1 MPRSLIPKALK
12 MPRVLGAARTRILLW
27 YVVILLFIFVV
38 GIPIFRQLLFARVD
52 QRVNQDMIEKL
63 EIFQS
68 LLAGELIDED
78 VDNPAVDEAWLENKD
93 KRLKRPYN
101 AKELEDFFDAFLSR
115 QVPEDEVYLIA
126 FVNGEFY
133 KSSPR
138 GRPLILKRDSAL
150 MQQWAKAS
158 QASKGIQSTN
168 DPEVGDLLYFMTPV
182 KVNDQVLGTFV
193 VAHTTAGERA
203 EVLEALTVVI
213 QVFGGVL
220 LLSVVLA
227 WFASGQ
233 VLAPMRS
240 LITTAKS
247 VSESDLGQRLP
258 VQGQG
263 EMAELATTFND
274 MMDRLQASFESQR
287 NFINDAGHEL
297 RTPVTIIRGHLE
309 LMDDDPQEREE
320 TVALVLDELDRMARM
335 VDDLVLL
342 AKSERPDFLHYETVD
357 VQYLTEEL
365 FAKLRGLADRNWD
378 LAQVAQGKAEID
390 RYRITQAV
398 VNLAH
403 NAVQHTQTGDKI
415 SIGSMVQSNMLHLWV
430 QDTGDGIALTDQVQI
445 FERFAR
451 AAKSRRRSEGS
462 GLGLSIVKAIV
473 ESHGGQIG
481 LNSQPRFGSTFTLI
495 LPLHPA
501 LPVINH
507 DSNSDR

>member
-1 MPRSLIPKALK
+1 MPRSFIPNALK
-12 MPRVLGAARTRILLW
+12 LPRVLGAARTRILLW
-27 YVVILLFIFVV
+27 YVLILLFIFSV
-38 GIPIFRQLLFARVD
+38 GIPVFRQILFARVD
-52 QRVNQDMIEKL
+52 QRVKEDMIEKL
-63 EIFQS
+63 EVFQS

-78 VDNPAVDEAWLENKD
+78 IDNPAVDEAWLENKD
-93 KRLKRPYN
+93 ARLKQPYSP
-101 AKELEDFFDAFLSR
+101 KELEDFFDAFLSR

-138 GRPLILKRDSAL
+138 GRPIVLKKDAPL
-150 MQQWAKAS
+150 MQRWAKATES
-158 QASKGIQSTN
+158 GKGVQSAN
-168 DPEVGDLLYFMTPV
+168 DPAIGDLIYFVEPV
-182 KVNDQVLGTFV
+182 KVKDRVLGTFV
-193 VAHTTAGERA
+193 VVHTTAGERA
-203 EVLEALTVVI
+203 EVLEAIGVVI
-213 QVFGGVL
+213 QVLGGVL
-220 LLSVVLA
+220 LVSVVLA

-247 VSESDLGQRLP
+247 VSESDLSQRLP

-309 LMDDDPQEREE
+309 LIDDDPQERAE

-342 AKSERPDFLHYETVD
+342 AKSERPDFLHYEPVD
-357 VQYLTEEL
+357 VQNLTEEL
-365 FAKLRGLADRNWD
+365 FAKVQGLADRHWN
-378 LAQVAQGKAEID
+378 LAEVAQGKTQID

-398 VNLAH
+398 INLAH
-403 NAVQHTQTGDKI
+403 NAVQHTQMGDKI
-415 SIGSMVQSNMLHLWV
+415 SLGSMVQSDMLHLWV
-430 QDTGDGIALTDQVQI
+430 QDTGEGIAQTDQVQI

-462 GLGLSIVKAIV
+462 GLGLSIVQAIV
-473 ESHGGQIG
+473 ESHGGQIV
-481 LNSQPRFGSTFTLI
+481 LNSQLRFGSTFTLI
-495 LPLHPA
+495 LPLRPA
-501 LPVINH
+501 PNVINH